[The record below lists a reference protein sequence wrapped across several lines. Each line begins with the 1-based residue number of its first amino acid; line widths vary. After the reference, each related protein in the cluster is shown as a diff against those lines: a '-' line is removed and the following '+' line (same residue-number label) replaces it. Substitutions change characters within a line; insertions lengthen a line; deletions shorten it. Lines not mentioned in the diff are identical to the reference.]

1 MSLQEFM
8 DRERLKNM
16 AAQMMKEDYDMEPR
30 EEILEPVSE
39 DLLALLKDVM
49 NVLRDFKDDKAQGS
63 IMVFDVLMRAIIA
76 QNILIELMSEKLR
89 NKDD

>member
-16 AAQMMKEDYDMEPR
+16 AAQTMKEDYGLEPR
-30 EEILEPVSE
+30 EEILDPVAD
-39 DLLALLKDVM
+39 DLIALLKDVI
-49 NVLRDFKDDKAQGS
+49 NVLRDFKDDKKQGS
-63 IMVFDVLMRAIIA
+63 LMVFDVLMRAIIA

-89 NKDD
+89 NKDG